1 MNFEYDPAKSL
12 KNLAKHGISFKRA
25 QLLWENTTIT
35 LESKNSGNDNS
46 RYLVFGKINNKH
58 WTAIITKR
66 NNRIRIISVR
76 RSRKKEEQYYEK
88 HNKK

>member
-12 KNLAKHGISFKRA
+12 KNFAKHGISFKKA

-58 WTAIITKR
+58 WTAVITKR

-88 HNKK
+88 HHKK

>member
-12 KNLAKHGISFKRA
+12 KNLAKHGISFKKA
-25 QLLWENTTIT
+25 QILWNNETAEIK
-35 LESKNSGNDNS
+35 SKNSGNDDF
-46 RYLVFGKINNKH
+46 RYLVFGKIDDKH
-58 WTAIITKR
+58 WTAVITKR

-88 HNKK
+88 HHKK

>member
-12 KNLAKHGISFKRA
+12 KNLAKHSISFKKA
-25 QLLWENTTIT
+25 QILWNNEIT
-35 LESKNSGNDNS
+35 EIKSKNSGNDDS
-46 RYLVFGKINNKH
+46 RYLVFGKIDSKH
-58 WTAIITKR
+58 WTAVITKR

-88 HNKK
+88 HHKK